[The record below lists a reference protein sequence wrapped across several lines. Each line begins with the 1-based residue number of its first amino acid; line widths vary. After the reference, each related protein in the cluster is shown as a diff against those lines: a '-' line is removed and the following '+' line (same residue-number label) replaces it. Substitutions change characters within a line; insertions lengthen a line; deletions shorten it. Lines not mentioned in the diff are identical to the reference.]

1 MAPRLQT
8 KPEISPKI
16 GAKSKASMIWLQP
29 YITLP
34 YLSKKSGTSVDV
46 KVDVKN
52 VMEGRGTEGRGTEG
66 TRLAFL
72 LGLGAKSCKYEQ
84 VSSIKLE

>member
-1 MAPRLQT
+1 MASRSQT

-16 GAKSKASMIWLQP
+16 GAKSKASAIRSQP

-52 VMEGRGTEGRGTEG
+52 VTEVRRGGKGREVKGRGREGKGRGPG
-66 TRLAFL
+66 SVF
-72 LGLGAKSCKYEQ
+72 Y
-84 VSSIKLE
+84 

>member
-1 MAPRLQT
+1 MASRSQT

-16 GAKSKASMIWLQP
+16 GAKLKASTIRSQP

-52 VMEGRGTEGRGTEG
+52 VMEGRRGPG
-66 TRLAFL
+66 SVFYVDA
-72 LGLGAKSCKYEQ
+72 
-84 VSSIKLE
+84 